1 MGMGGVQRTLKFAKY
16 LLKYDWQPVILTVN
30 PRKYFAID
38 KYLLD
43 EATDSGIII
52 ERTGKRK
59 FNTSSIVTRIP
70 KERFRWIRS
79 RISQLFFIPDSKI
92 RWKKKA
98 LKKIDEIWNKYG
110 GFDLVYATAP
120 PYTDFLIGQEVKK
133 KYKIPLVIDYR
144 DAWVDSPVLNFYP
157 TPIHKQANI
166 KKEKKVIKDANIILT
181 TNRRVKELIISRY
194 GNIEYNDVKIFPH
207 GFDSE
212 DFEFALTKKLPL
224 TNKMRVTYSGSFYTR
239 NPKFYFQAIKILF
252 EKHPEIKDKIEFCF
266 LGLFTR
272 EHINIA
278 KKYGIYSNLNLPGY
292 INHHECVKYI
302 LASDVLFLLISR
314 GENEDAAMPGK
325 VGEYIGSKKNIIACI
340 PEGVTKKILEKYNAI
355 KFVPEENPYKIADAI
370 YEYFIMF
377 ENNQMPVP
385 DEKMI
390 EMYDRKTMTA
400 ELAKEFNYLLDVE

>member
-1 MGMGGVQRTLKFAKY
+1 
-16 LLKYDWQPVILTVN
+16 
-30 PRKYFAID
+30 
-38 KYLLD
+38 
-43 EATDSGIII
+43 
-52 ERTGKRK
+52 
-59 FNTSSIVTRIP
+59 
-70 KERFRWIRS
+70 
-79 RISQLFFIPDSKI
+79 
-92 RWKKKA
+92 
-98 LKKIDEIWNKYG
+98 
-110 GFDLVYATAP
+110 
-120 PYTDFLIGQEVKK
+120 
-133 KYKIPLVIDYR
+133 
-144 DAWVDSPVLNFYP
+144 
-157 TPIHKQANI
+157 
-166 KKEKKVIKDANIILT
+166 
-181 TNRRVKELIISRY
+181 
-194 GNIEYNDVKIFPH
+194 
-207 GFDSE
+207 
-212 DFEFALTKKLPL
+212 
-224 TNKMRVTYSGSFYTR
+224 MRVTYSGSFYTR